1 MGHLGRAVA
10 AVGACL
16 AVALGIGAA
25 YAEDSASPTQEGE
38 TFSLAA
44 APVSAERLRGYTGQK
59 DVSQLNIAELGATVT
74 NNSANYAHGGS
85 ITIDSS
91 FHDIHGVASGVI
103 NSGPNAVIQNAT
115 NINFILN

>member
-1 MGHLGRAVA
+1 MGHIGRAVA

-16 AVALGIGAA
+16 AIALGISAA
-25 YAEDSASPTQEGE
+25 HAQDPAAQTQESE
-38 TFSLAA
+38 TLSLAA
-44 APVSAERLRGYTGQK
+44 TPVSAERLRDYTGQK

-85 ITIDSS
+85 IAIDGS
-91 FHDIHGVASGVI
+91 FSDIRGVASGVI

-115 NINFILN
+115 NINVILY